1 MHNVQNIFLVAR
13 RDFTQRI
20 RSRVFLI
27 SMVIMAML
35 ILGLGPLMAS
45 QIDKASAAEA
55 VGVIGQPP
63 AAAALMDSAGAL
75 AIDIKIVPVPNRSEG
90 EAMLADGELAVL
102 LDGDE
107 TVWQRSVSP
116 YVNAVVVSA
125 VQAAAQQEAIITLGL
140 TDQEAMSLLAP
151 TVPEN
156 VVLEPPEDDA
166 AARQGLAYLG
176 VVVLFMA
183 VVLSGQFVLLGVMEE
198 KSSRVAEVVLARV
211 RPMQLLTGKVIGIG
225 TLGLLQLSVL
235 GGSLFGL
242 TKIVDVGS
250 IPGLG
255 IWTGQM
261 IGSLILWFLLGYAMY
276 SVLFAAAGSLVT
288 RQEDVQSVS
297 WIPMLGLLPGYF
309 IALVASED
317 PTSTLTTIASIFPI
331 SAPMVMP
338 VRAAGGNVPGWQYA
352 LAIGLCI
359 VTAYLLMRLA
369 GRIYRGSMLRTSK
382 TKIRDAWSATS
393 PKRARERVL

>member
-1 MHNVQNIFLVAR
+1 MHSVQNVFLVAR

-45 QIDKASAAEA
+45 QIEAANAAQA
-55 VGVIGQPP
+55 VGLIGQPP
-63 AAAALMDSAGAL
+63 YAVAL
-75 AIDIKIVPVPNRSEG
+75 AGSASALGIDIKVVPVSTRSEG
-90 EAMLADGELAVL
+90 ETMLSDGDLDVL

-107 TVWQRSVSP
+107 TVWQRSESP
-116 YVNAVVVSA
+116 ALNAIVVGA
-125 VQAAAQQEAIITLGL
+125 VQATAQQNAITKLGL
-140 TDQEAMSLLAP
+140 TDEEARSLLAP
-151 TVPEN
+151 TLPRT
-156 VVLEPPEDDA
+156 VVLKPPEDDA
-166 AARQGLAYLG
+166 AAREGLAYLG
-176 VVVLFMA
+176 VIVLFMA

-225 TLGLLQLSVL
+225 ALGLLQLSVL
-235 GGSLFGL
+235 GGSLLAL
-242 TKIVDVGS
+242 TRLIGAEA

-255 IWTGQM
+255 TWTGPM

-309 IALVASED
+309 IALAASED
-317 PTSTLTTIASIFPI
+317 PESTLSTVASIFPI

-338 VRAAGGNVPGWQYA
+338 VRAAGGNVP
-352 LAIGLCI
+352 
-359 VTAYLLMRLA
+359 V
-369 GRIYRGSMLRTSK
+369 GSTPWRSGFV
-382 TKIRDAWSATS
+382 S
-393 PKRARERVL
+393 

>member
-1 MHNVQNIFLVAR
+1 MNDIQNIFLVAR
-13 RDFTQRI
+13 RDFNQRI

-27 SMVIMAML
+27 SMLVMAML
-35 ILGLGPLMAS
+35 VLGLGPLLAT
-45 QIDKASAAEA
+45 QIDAANTPEA

-63 AAAALMDSAGAL
+63 YAAALADSAGTL
-75 AIDIKIVPVPNRSEG
+75 EIDIEVVPVPNRSEG
-90 EAMLADGELAVL
+90 ETMLADGELAVL

-107 TVWQRSVSP
+107 TIWQRSVSP
-116 YVNAVVVSA
+116 SVNAVVVGA
-125 VQAAAQQEAIITLGL
+125 VQATAQQRSITALGL
-140 TDQEAMSLLAP
+140 TDEEATSLLAP
-151 TVPEN
+151 NLLEN

-235 GGSLFGL
+235 GGSLFAL
-242 TKIVDVGS
+242 TKMVDVEA

-255 IWTGQM
+255 TWTGQM

-309 IALVASED
+309 IALIASDD
-317 PTSTLTTIASIFPI
+317 PESMLTTIASIFPI

-382 TKIRDAWSATS
+382 TKIRDAWKAAS
-393 PKRARERVL
+393 PNQAR

>member
-1 MHNVQNIFLVAR
+1 MSSLQNIFLVAR
-13 RDFTQRI
+13 RDFDQRI
-20 RSRVFLI
+20 RSRVFLV

-35 ILGLGPLMAS
+35 ILGLGPLLAS
-45 QIDKASAAEA
+45 QIDASNTADAI
-55 VGVIGQPP
+55 GVIGQPP
-63 AAAALMDSAGAL
+63 YAAELEGSAGAL
-75 AIDIKIVPVPNRSEG
+75 GIHIKVVSVPTRSEG
-90 EAMLADGELAVL
+90 ETMLADGDLDVL
-102 LDGDE
+102 LDGDV
-107 TVWQRSVSP
+107 TIWQRSISP
-116 YVNAVVVSA
+116 YVNAVVIGA
-125 VQAAAQQEAIITLGL
+125 VQAAAQQEAISTLGL
-140 TDQEAMSLLAP
+140 TNEEAMSLLAP
-151 TVPEN
+151 TLPEN

-166 AARQGLAYLG
+166 ATRQGLAYLG

-235 GGSLFGL
+235 GGSLFAL
-242 TKIVDVGS
+242 TKIVDVEA

-255 IWTGQM
+255 TWTGQM

-309 IALVASED
+309 IALIASED
-317 PTSTLTTIASIFPI
+317 PDSTLTTIASIFPI

-382 TKIRDAWSATS
+382 TKIRDAWRAAG
-393 PKRARERVL
+393 PKQSR